1 MVRLEIIARYLYIH
15 FVNKIVITTQ
25 VIVVFKKLY
34 TVLYP
39 QSCKSA
45 EWFSFENRHGN
56 LRSAEFLSGRGDLR
70 EMFVTTRKLA

>member
-25 VIVVFKKLY
+25 VNVVFKKLY

-39 QSCKSA
+39 QSCKRVLNGSVLKTDIA
-45 EWFSFENRHGN
+45 TQVQQS
-56 LRSAEFLSGRGDLR
+56 SSGV
-70 EMFVTTRKLA
+70 EVV